1 MKRLKR
7 GFWAKA
13 AIAIAAVVV
22 AIGII
27 VGTSYASNNQPF
39 LGDCIEYGVV
49 CNYLNQTGDMETN
62 FAVGKYQGNGH
73 TNGNTVSDS
82 KANASGEIQIGEV
95 VGEVKFRGNPLV
107 VIDKEVKKEVKAML
121 ASVSNYA
128 ESVVGKKNVKTS
140 AEVKDCNNYLIDIT
154 DVKEDV
160 VYVDADN
167 MIDNLNSGKIQN
179 GGLKITLRDDQ
190 SIVLN
195 ITEKDKVTIPR
206 YTLTVKDGT
215 KTNEEIAESV
225 IWNMPYVNDLAISS
239 DGMHATIIAPKAF
252 VNLNVTG
259 EGWLVCDTI
268 VSTGGEWH
276 MIYRKLPDVTPTP
289 TTTATPKVTPTPT
302 PKVTPTPTPKVT
314 PTPTPKVTPTPTPKV
329 TPTPT
334 PEVTPTPTPKVT
346 PTPTPKVTPT
356 PTPKVTPTPTPKV
369 TPTPTPKVTPTPTPK
384 VTPTPTPKVTPT
396 PTPEVT
402 PTPTPEVTPTPTPTV
417 TPDATPTATP
427 TATSTT
433 TPGATETPAPSATAS
448 STPSLVDI
456 DEDTPLANK
465 ELTDPDTPKASTTSK
480 KTTTLLDDDVP
491 LSDSAPETGDTTNL
505 LFPLL
510 VMGLSVLAIFGV
522 LVFRRKRD

>member
-1 MKRLKR
+1 MKRIKTYI
-7 GFWAKA
+7 W
-13 AIAIAAVVV
+13 
-22 AIGII
+22 I
-27 VGTSYASNNQPF
+27 VLGCLFGVCIFTYTALASNNSPF

-82 KANASGEIQIGEV
+82 KANASGEIRIGEV

-128 ESVVGKKNVKTS
+128 ESVVGKKDVKTS
-140 AEVKDCNNYLIDIT
+140 ADVKDGNNYSIDIT

-167 MIDNLNSGKIQN
+167 MIDNLMAGKIQN
-179 GGLKITLRDDQ
+179 GGLKIALRDDQ
-190 SIVLN
+190 TIVLN
-195 ITEKDKVTIPR
+195 ITEKDKVEIPR

-239 DGMHATIIAPKAF
+239 DNMRATLIAPKAF

-268 VSTGGEWH
+268 VSNSGEWH

-289 TTTATPKVTPTPT
+289 TTTAAPT
-302 PKVTPTPTPKVT
+302 PKVTPTNTPVITSTPSITTTVTPVVTISPSPTSLVT
-314 PTPTPKVTPTPTPKV
+314 PTPTQSLPPTPSVTPTDSPIATMTPNTTISPSPTILIS
-329 TPTPT
+329 
-334 PEVTPTPTPKVT
+334 
-346 PTPTPKVTPT
+346 
-356 PTPKVTPTPTPKV
+356 
-369 TPTPTPKVTPTPTPK
+369 
-384 VTPTPTPKVTPT
+384 
-396 PTPEVT
+396 
-402 PTPTPEVTPTPTPTV
+402 
-417 TPDATPTATP
+417 ATPSNTP
-427 TATSTT
+427 LYS
-433 TPGATETPAPSATAS
+433 
-448 STPSLVDI
+448 I
-456 DEDTPLANK
+456 DEDTPLTNK
-465 ELTDPDTPKASTTSK
+465 ELKNPDTPKASTTSK

-491 LSDSAPETGDTTNL
+491 LSDSAPETGDTADIV
-505 LFPLL
+505 L
-510 VMGLSVLAIFGV
+510 VLIVFVLCAIFIAIIIK
-522 LVFRRKRD
+522 RK

>member
-1 MKRLKR
+1 MKHLKAYA
-7 GFWAKA
+7 W
-13 AIAIAAVVV
+13 IALCYLF
-22 AIGII
+22 GIYI
-27 VGTSYASNNQPF
+27 FTATSLASNDSPF

-82 KANASGEIQIGEV
+82 KANASGEIRIGEV

-179 GGLKITLRDDQ
+179 GGLKIVLRDDQ
-190 SIVLN
+190 TIVLN
-195 ITEKDKVTIPR
+195 ITEKDKVEIPR
-206 YTLTVKDGT
+206 YTLTVKDGK

-276 MIYRKLPDVTPTP
+276 MIYRKLPDVTVTP
-289 TTTATPKVTPTPT
+289 KVTQTPSVTTTATTVVTISPSPSPTSIITPTSTQTLTPTPSVKQTNSPVVTMT
-302 PKVTPTPTPKVT
+302 PNTTISPSPTILIS
-314 PTPTPKVTPTPTPKV
+314 
-329 TPTPT
+329 
-334 PEVTPTPTPKVT
+334 
-346 PTPTPKVTPT
+346 
-356 PTPKVTPTPTPKV
+356 
-369 TPTPTPKVTPTPTPK
+369 
-384 VTPTPTPKVTPT
+384 
-396 PTPEVT
+396 
-402 PTPTPEVTPTPTPTV
+402 
-417 TPDATPTATP
+417 ATPSNVP
-427 TATSTT
+427 LYS
-433 TPGATETPAPSATAS
+433 
-448 STPSLVDI
+448 I
-456 DEDTPLANK
+456 DEDTPLTSK
-465 ELTDPDTPKASTTSK
+465 ELRNHDMKKDSTTSK
-480 KTTTLLDDDVP
+480 NTTTLLDDDVP
-491 LSDSAPETGDTTNL
+491 LSDSTPDTGDTIDIISILIIFIICGMFIFIIML
-505 LFPLL
+505 L
-510 VMGLSVLAIFGV
+510 
-522 LVFRRKRD
+522 

>member
-1 MKRLKR
+1 MKRFKR
-7 GFWAKA
+7 GFWAKT
-13 AIAIAAVVV
+13 AIAIAAIV
-22 AIGII
+22 AAVGII
-27 VGTSYASNNQPF
+27 GGISYASNNQPF

-167 MIDNLNSGKIQN
+167 MIDNLKAGKIQN
-179 GGLKITLRDDQ
+179 GGLKIVLRDDQ
-190 SIVLN
+190 TIVLN
-195 ITEKDKVTIPR
+195 ITEKDKVEIPR
-206 YTLTVKDGT
+206 YTLTVKDGK

-302 PKVTPTPTPKVT
+302 ATPKVT
-314 PTPTPKVTPTPTPKV
+314 PTPTPKVTPTPTPK
-329 TPTPT
+329 
-334 PEVTPTPTPKVT
+334 
-346 PTPTPKVTPT
+346 
-356 PTPKVTPTPTPKV
+356 
-369 TPTPTPKVTPTPTPK
+369 
-384 VTPTPTPKVTPT
+384 
-396 PTPEVT
+396 VT

-505 LFPLL
+505 LFPVL

>member
-1 MKRLKR
+1 
-7 GFWAKA
+7 
-13 AIAIAAVVV
+13 
-22 AIGII
+22 
-27 VGTSYASNNQPF
+27 
-39 LGDCIEYGVV
+39 
-49 CNYLNQTGDMETN
+49 
-62 FAVGKYQGNGH
+62 KYQGNGH

-239 DGMHATIIAPKAF
+239 DNMRATLIAPKAF

-268 VSTGGEWH
+268 VSNSGEWH
-276 MIYRKLPDVTPTP
+276 MIYRKLP
-289 TTTATPKVTPTPT
+289 KVTPTPT
-302 PKVTPTPTPKVT
+302 ATPKESS
-314 PTPTPKVTPTPTPKV
+314 TPTPKVTPTPTPKV

-346 PTPTPKVTPT
+346 PTPTP
-356 PTPKVTPTPTPKV
+356 
-369 TPTPTPKVTPTPTPK
+369 
-384 VTPTPTPKVTPT
+384 
-396 PTPEVT
+396 
-402 PTPTPEVTPTPTPTV
+402 TV
-417 TPDATPTATP
+417 TPDATPTVTP

-433 TPGATETPAPSATAS
+433 TPGATETPVPSATAS

-505 LFPLL
+505 LFPVL

>member
-13 AIAIAAVVV
+13 AIAIAAIVV

-167 MIDNLNSGKIQN
+167 MIDNLKAGKIQN
-179 GGLKITLRDDQ
+179 GGLKIVLRDDQ
-190 SIVLN
+190 TIVLN
-195 ITEKDKVTIPR
+195 ITEKDKVEIPR
-206 YTLTVKDGT
+206 YTLTVKDGK

-302 PKVTPTPTPKVT
+302 ATPKVT
-314 PTPTPKVTPTPTPKV
+314 PTPTPKVTPTPTPK
-329 TPTPT
+329 
-334 PEVTPTPTPKVT
+334 
-346 PTPTPKVTPT
+346 
-356 PTPKVTPTPTPKV
+356 
-369 TPTPTPKVTPTPTPK
+369 
-384 VTPTPTPKVTPT
+384 
-396 PTPEVT
+396 VT

-505 LFPLL
+505 LFPVL

>member
-1 MKRLKR
+1 MKRFKR
-7 GFWAKA
+7 GFWAKT
-13 AIAIAAVVV
+13 AIAIAAIV
-22 AIGII
+22 AAVGII
-27 VGTSYASNNQPF
+27 GGISYASNNQPF

-62 FAVGKYQGNGH
+62 FSVGKYQGNGH

-82 KANASGEIQIGEV
+82 KANASGEIRIGEV
-95 VGEVKFRGNPLV
+95 VGEVQFRGNPLV

-128 ESVVGKKNVKTS
+128 ESVVGKKDVKTS

-239 DGMHATIIAPKAF
+239 DGMHATIIAPKAL
-252 VNLNVTG
+252 VNLNG

-334 PEVTPTPTPKVT
+334 P
-346 PTPTPKVTPT
+346 
-356 PTPKVTPTPTPKV
+356 
-369 TPTPTPKVTPTPTPK
+369 
-384 VTPTPTPKVTPT
+384 KVTPT

-402 PTPTPEVTPTPTPTV
+402 PTPAPEVTPTPAPGVTPSATPDV
-417 TPDATPTATP
+417 TPSATPDVTPSTTPDANVMPSP
-427 TATSTT
+427 ST
-433 TPGATETPAPSATAS
+433 
-448 STPSLVDI
+448 TPSLLDI
-456 DEDTPLANK
+456 DEDTPLASK
-465 ELTDPDTPKASTTSK
+465 ELNDPDTPKSSTTSK
-480 KTTTLLDDDVP
+480 KTTTLLDDEVP

-505 LFPLL
+505 FIPIL
-510 VMGLSVLAIFGV
+510 VLGLSVIAIFGV
-522 LVFRRKRD
+522 IVFNRKRDGIQ